1 MRSPYK
7 RVTGRIR
14 KNNRQ
19 NTEGGIP
26 AGRGEAGSM
35 ADTGGGYKIQ
45 MIKFTDGKRRKLY
58 GKAKRIAALCMAGMM
73 LFTPA
78 MQVQAVG
85 AGSSIARGIDV
96 SKHNLAIDWS
106 KVPSS
111 GVSFVFI
118 KAGSTNSGVDPY
130 FDVNMR
136 GAQAAG
142 LKTGV
147 YLYSYATT
155 PEQALAEAM
164 FLLEWMSNYTVN
176 YPVVYD
182 VEDACHK
189 SLSTAQLQ
197 EIINVFCTAIA
208 SQGYYPVVYSNKNMF
223 QKQIGNVAF
232 DKWVAQ
238 YADELQ
244 YDGAAF
250 WQNTSHGSVAGIP
263 TRVDMNYQFKDYSS
277 IIIPEG
283 FSQRGDQMVFY
294 SNYRMQRACWV
305 NWEDKKYHLD
315 ENGFVQKGCWFDD
328 ETGRYF
334 LATKD
339 GHALRDCV
347 TIEGADYYFDENGV
361 MQRGLVTMPDGV
373 VYYYDLTTGALQ
385 RNVTV
390 TIDGVDYVVDQKG
403 VAVPAADV
411 AAAEAAAQAVADG
424 TAPTAD
430 AAAQAPADGTVP
442 AAEAAAQT
450 PADGAAQTAQ

>member
-1 MRSPYK
+1 
-7 RVTGRIR
+7 
-14 KNNRQ
+14 
-19 NTEGGIP
+19 
-26 AGRGEAGSM
+26 
-35 ADTGGGYKIQ
+35 
-45 MIKFTDGKRRKLY
+45 MIKFPVDKKRRTY
-58 GKAKRIAALCMAGMM
+58 RRIKTAAALVMAGMM
-73 LFTPA
+73 LFVPA
-78 MQVQAVG
+78 VKVQAVG

-111 GVSFVFI
+111 GVSFAFI
-118 KAGSTNSGVDPY
+118 KAGSLNSGVDPY
-130 FDVNMR
+130 FDANMR
-136 GAQAAG
+136 GANAAG

-155 PEQALAEAM
+155 PEMALTEAM
-164 FLLEWMSNYTVN
+164 FLLQWMSNYTVN

-182 VEDACHK
+182 IEDACHK
-189 SLSTAQLQ
+189 NLSTAQLQ
-197 EIINVFCTAIA
+197 EIINVFCTAIE

-223 QKQIGNVAF
+223 QTKIGNVGY

-283 FSQRGDQMVFY
+283 FAQRGDATVFY

-315 ENGFVQKGCWFDD
+315 EFGRVQKGCWFED

-347 TIEGADYYFDENGV
+347 TIEGADYYFDENCV

-373 VYYYDLTTGALQ
+373 IYYYDVMTGALQ
-385 RNVTV
+385 RNVVVTV
-390 TIDGVDYVVDQKG
+390 EGVNYQVDQNG
-403 VAVPAADV
+403 VAVPIV
-411 AAAEAAAQAVADG
+411 AEALPEQVPGAEQVAIPG
-424 TAPTAD
+424 TAPVVV
-430 AAAQAPADGTVP
+430 Q
-442 AAEAAAQT
+442 
-450 PADGAAQTAQ
+450 

>member
-1 MRSPYK
+1 MYR
-7 RVTGRIR
+7 
-14 KNNRQ
+14 
-19 NTEGGIP
+19 
-26 AGRGEAGSM
+26 RG
-35 ADTGGGYKIQ
+35 K
-45 MIKFTDGKRRKLY
+45 K
-58 GKAKRIAALCMAGMM
+58 IAALCMAGMM
-73 LFTPA
+73 LFMPA
-78 MQVQAVG
+78 VKVQAVG

-111 GVSFVFI
+111 GVSFVFV

-130 FDVNMR
+130 FDANMR
-136 GAQAAG
+136 GANAAG

-155 PEQALAEAM
+155 PEQALTEAM
-164 FLLEWMSNYTVN
+164 FLLQWMSNYTVN

-182 VEDACHK
+182 IEDACHK
-189 SLSTAQLQ
+189 NLSTAQIQ
-197 EIINVFCTAIA
+197 EIINVFCTAIE

-223 QKQIGNVAF
+223 QRQIGNVVY

-244 YDGAAF
+244 YEGAAF

-277 IIIPEG
+277 IIIPNG
-283 FSQRGDQMVFY
+283 FAQRGDTTVFY

-305 NWEDKKYHLD
+305 TWEDNKYHLD
-315 ENGFVQKGCWFDD
+315 EFGRVQKGCWYED

-347 TIEGADYYFDENGV
+347 TIEGADYYFDANGV

-373 VYYYDLTTGALQ
+373 VYYYDVMTGALQ
-385 RNVTV
+385 RNVAVTV
-390 TIDGVDYVVDQKG
+390 DGVNYQVDQNG
-403 VAVPAADV
+403 VAVPV
-411 AAAEAAAQAVADG
+411 VPEQAAAEQPPADTAAQTAEQVPADAAG
-424 TAPTAD
+424 QVPAD
-430 AAAQAPADGTVP
+430 AAAQAA
-442 AAEAAAQT
+442 
-450 PADGAAQTAQ
+450 TAQ

>member
-1 MRSPYK
+1 MRKEEYLGVS
-7 RVTGRIR
+7 V
-14 KNNRQ
+14 Q
-19 NTEGGIP
+19 L
-26 AGRGEAGSM
+26 M
-35 ADTGGGYKIQ
+35 AWTCGGYKIQ
-45 MIKFTDGKRRKLY
+45 MIKSLKDKRHRMY
-58 GKAKRIAALCMAGMM
+58 RRIKAAAALCMAGMM
-73 LFTPA
+73 LLAPA
-78 MQVQAVG
+78 VQVQAVG

-106 KVPSS
+106 QVPSS

-118 KAGSTNSGVDPY
+118 KAGSINMGLDPY
-130 FDVNMR
+130 FDANMR
-136 GAQAAG
+136 GANAAG

-155 PEQALAEAM
+155 PELALTEAM
-164 FLLEWMSNYTVN
+164 FLLQWMSNYTVN

-182 VEDACHK
+182 IEDACHK
-189 SLSTAQLQ
+189 NLSTAQLQ
-197 EIINVFCTAIA
+197 EIINVFCTAVA

-223 QKQIGNVAF
+223 QTKIGNVPY

-244 YDGAAF
+244 YEGAAF

-283 FSQRGDQMVFY
+283 FSQRGDTTVFY

-315 ENGFVQKGCWFDD
+315 EFGRVQKGCWFED
-328 ETGRYF
+328 ETGRYY

-347 TIEGADYYFDENGV
+347 TIEGQDYYFDQNGV
-361 MQRGLVTMPDGV
+361 MQRGMVVMPDGV
-373 VYYYDLTTGALQ
+373 TYYYDVMTGALQ

-390 TIDGVDYVVDQKG
+390 TVDGVNYLVDQNG
-403 VAVPAADV
+403 VAAPIVEEVLPEQIPGAAQTAVPGQVPGAEQAAVPGQVTGQTPAA
-411 AAAEAAAQAVADG
+411 
-424 TAPTAD
+424 AD
-430 AAAQAPADGTVP
+430 AAAQPI
-442 AAEAAAQT
+442 
-450 PADGAAQTAQ
+450 TAQ